1 MPHEYLQELVV
12 IDYTREMAMFAFV
25 EKEDREE
32 LVGVGRYFSD
42 PDTHMAEVAFA
53 VRDDYQGQGIGAE
66 LLSLLTYLARRQ
78 GLLGFTAE
86 VLDENATM
94 LHVFEKG
101 GFETE
106 KRTVAGVCE
115 LKMKFRNR

>member
-1 MPHEYLQELVV
+1 
-12 IDYTREMAMFAFV
+12 
-25 EKEDREE
+25 
-32 LVGVGRYFSD
+32 
-42 PDTHMAEVAFA
+42 VAFA